1 MAEEKTDVNNQA
13 KNTTDLGME
22 QEHKNQDHQEKYF
35 FRNISCPSS
44 FGHKKCKNSLGKILR
59 WDTQVFFEKTNRK
72 TGRAQI
78 VWAEREWV
86 GCISC
91 LPKALTLKL
100 LAQLTHHCFQLD
112 LLDVLFQISNRQ
124 GILCS

>member
-1 MAEEKTDVNNQA
+1 MPFIIWLQKVQKTVWA
-13 KNTTDLGME
+13 KYCDAIHNL
-22 QEHKNQDHQEKYF
+22 F
-35 FRNISCPSS
+35 
-44 FGHKKCKNSLGKILR
+44 KKKK
-59 WDTQVFFEKTNRK
+59 NRK
-72 TGRAQI
+72 AQKTQI

-124 GILCS
+124 GIL